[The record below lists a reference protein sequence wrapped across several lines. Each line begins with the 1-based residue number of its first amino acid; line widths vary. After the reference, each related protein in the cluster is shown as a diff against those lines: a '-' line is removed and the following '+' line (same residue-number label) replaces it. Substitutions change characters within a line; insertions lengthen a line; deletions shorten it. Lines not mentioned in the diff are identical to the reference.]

1 MGRSASSP
9 RAASR
14 TSAGF
19 RLIACGGF
27 VASSLRERG
36 VAQSRLGRA
45 QGQISAAR
53 AYGLQTVS
61 TMWAQ
66 ALEGTPAEPVF
77 KNELQLA
84 GSHAVEAGAEAL
96 ELVRRTAGTSAIQ
109 EDGPLARPVRDMAV
123 LTQHAFI
130 SDSRFQSV
138 GQLMLGLET
147 DWAGL
152 TL

>member
-1 MGRSASSP
+1 M
-9 RAASR
+9 
-14 TSAGF
+14 
-19 RLIACGGF
+19 
-27 VASSLRERG
+27 ASSLRERG

-45 QGQISAAR
+45 QGQIAAAR

-66 ALEGTPAEPVF
+66 ARGEAPADPAF
-77 KNELQLA
+77 KYELQLA
-84 GSHAVEAGAEAL
+84 GSHALEAGADAL
-96 ELVRRTAGTSAIQ
+96 ELVRRTAGTSAIW

-123 LTQHAFI
+123 LTQHAFV

-138 GQLMLGLET
+138 GQGLLGLET

-152 TL
+152 QL